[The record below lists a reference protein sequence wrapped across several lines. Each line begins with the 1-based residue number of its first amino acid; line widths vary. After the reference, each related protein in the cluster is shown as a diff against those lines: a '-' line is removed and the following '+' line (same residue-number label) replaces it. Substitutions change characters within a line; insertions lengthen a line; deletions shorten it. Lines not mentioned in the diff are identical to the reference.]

1 MDIYI
6 LYTPQTWDLGLPFW
20 IGKGSKAALEGATRE
35 QRGAVREQEGA
46 KGEHVNETGG
56 SGGAKRRHLS

>member
-1 MDIYI
+1 
-6 LYTPQTWDLGLPFW
+6 LGLPFW